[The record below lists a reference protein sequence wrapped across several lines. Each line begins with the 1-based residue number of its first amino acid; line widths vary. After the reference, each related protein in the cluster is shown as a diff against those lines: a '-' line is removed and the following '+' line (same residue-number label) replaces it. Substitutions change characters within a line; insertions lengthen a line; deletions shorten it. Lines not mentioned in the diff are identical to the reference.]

1 MKTENLIVTTVKVEP
16 LNYATQS
23 YGDNNIYGGAAK
35 KQRLER
41 LVLLILFP

>member
-16 LNYATQS
+16 INYTAQP
-23 YGDNNIYGGAAK
+23 YEYGGAAK

-41 LVLLILFP
+41 FENLKKFK

>member
-16 LNYATQS
+16 INYTAQP
-23 YGDNNIYGGAAK
+23 YDGYGGAAK

-41 LVLLILFP
+41 FVKSSL